1 MTTTEKLNRIVSV
14 LEDIDI
20 KKRQFDNTYGRTGRK
35 IPATKWNR
43 ETHEYEN
50 VYDENGEQ
58 VFEDEWDNIPNE
70 NLTEEQKY
78 EVMLWVDIE
87 TNFKKEIAKLL
98 S

>member
-1 MTTTEKLNRIVSV
+1 MTTTEKLKRIVSV

-20 KKRQFDNTYGRTGRK
+20 KKRQFDSTYGRTGRK
-35 IPATKWNR
+35 IPTTKWNH

-58 VFEDEWDNIPNE
+58 VLEDEWDNIPNE

>member
-1 MTTTEKLNRIVSV
+1 MTITEKLNRIVSV

-20 KKRQFDNTYGRTGRK
+20 KKRQFDNTYGKTGRK
-35 IPATKWNR
+35 IPATKWNK
-43 ETHEYEN
+43 EEHKYED
-50 VYDENGEQ
+50 VYDKNGEQ

-70 NLTEEQKY
+70 NITEEQKY